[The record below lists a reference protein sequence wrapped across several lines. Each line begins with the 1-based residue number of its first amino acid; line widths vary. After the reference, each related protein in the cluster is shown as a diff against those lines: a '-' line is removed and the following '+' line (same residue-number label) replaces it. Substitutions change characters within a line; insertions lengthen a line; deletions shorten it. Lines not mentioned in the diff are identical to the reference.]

1 MAKETMELDVPTDE
15 DLFNE
20 AEKEVAEEP
29 KAEEAPKEAEAEVE
43 ATAEQEDAGR
53 ERDEQGRFKAK
64 EEGGEHHRVP
74 LKELLDEREKRQQVQ
89 QQFEAM
95 QQHMAEQ
102 QAWQE
107 QQAYAQQAE
116 QQAPDI
122 FENPEYYQQ
131 TIAGL
136 PQYLQELG
144 AQYQQQVNQQLAMQ
158 RHEIMG
164 EFSLQQA
171 KREDPD
177 TFNAAWSALEQRV
190 QAGDNTWRHQVLTS
204 SDPGSTL
211 VSFYKKDSVGDDPD
225 AYVNSRIEELK
236 KDPKFLSEVLEA
248 AQQMSGQ
255 NSPAP
260 RINMPSLNKAGG
272 TGTSMPMGIN
282 QNDLWDE
289 INR

>member
-1 MAKETMELDVPTDE
+1 MELDVPTDE
-15 DLFNE
+15 DLFKE
-20 AEKEVAEEP
+20 AEVAEEP

-43 ATAEQEDAGR
+43 ATPEHEEEAPTR
-53 ERDEQGRFKAK
+53 ERDEQGRFKSK
-64 EEGGEHHRVP
+64 EEGDHRVP
-74 LKELLDEREKRQQVQ
+74 LRELLDEREKRQQVQ

-95 QQHMAEQ
+95 QQHMAQQ

-107 QQAYAQQAE
+107 QEAYAQQAE
-116 QQAPDI
+116 QQMPDI

-131 TIAGL
+131 AIASL
-136 PQYLQELG
+136 PQYVQQLG
-144 AQYQQQVNQQLAMQ
+144 AQYQQQMAQQMAMQ

-164 EFSLQQA
+164 ELSLQQA
-171 KREDPD
+171 KRSDPE
-177 TFNAAWSALEQRV
+177 TFNAAWSELEKRV

-204 SDPGSTL
+204 GDPGSTL
-211 VSFYKKDSVGDDPD
+211 VSLYKKGKVGDDPD
-225 AYVNSRIEELK
+225 AYVSSRIEELK

-248 AQQMSGQ
+248 AQHMSGQ